1 MKRTLSLALTLAMT
15 LTGTPLFAAAPKAA
29 QPPNGSIAGTASSQ
43 TGDVLTGVTV
53 QLRDLSTGQVVQTKV
68 TSDKGEYKFDNLQA
82 GNYAVEAV
90 NASGQVVGTSASI
103 TLTAGQAITGTV
115 LQANAGLLGAGG
127 AAGGAAASGGGAGVG
142 LGVSTAIVLAVAAAT
157 AAIGAQTNSS
167 TSASPS
173 R

>member
-127 AAGGAAASGGGAGVG
+127 GAAAAAGGSAGVG